1 MDDDFFIGKNLRK
14 SNFFYYD
21 EKELKVLPS
30 LLNNEFLELDQ
41 EKTLQQYKYL
51 FNARSQFETQ
61 SFMAWA
67 LSLLSTEK
75 FFIDYYKDKTL
86 INPTPT
92 HNAIAYNIKDLKEI
106 YDLIKNNYQYANET
120 LLSLERHILTLQ
132 TQHFVDLYTL
142 NIKNRKVHTI
152 NYNVIPMKLL
162 KPDYLNID
170 LFVINT
176 GGDEIYTE
184 EDFQNQ
190 KEIMQMRFPEPS
202 PYEIP
207 DKNKKVIT
215 KHFNQN
221 QDNGGNDRINAISS
235 NDNPQQQFN
244 PVLKDKNCIN
254 ELNMHDPTFFEL
266 ENKALIE
273 INQKQSIIIKISNC
287 LIILMSI
294 LIVILFYLYFSE
306 KNKNVNNN
314 NRYRLSDL
322 DGRRKLEIIE

>member
-1 MDDDFFIGKNLRK
+1 
-14 SNFFYYD
+14 
-21 EKELKVLPS
+21 
-30 LLNNEFLELDQ
+30 
-41 EKTLQQYKYL
+41 
-51 FNARSQFETQ
+51 
-61 SFMAWA
+61 MAWA

-86 INPTPT
+86 INQTPT

-254 ELNMHDPTFFEL
+254 ELNMQHPTFFEL

-322 DGRRKLEIIE
+322 DGRRKWEIIE